1 MAITPGFT
9 KNRKA
14 PQRINGK
21 YYKYT
26 MYRKD
31 FIMRMIEMI
40 GELVAGILG
49 YIKKGEF
56 SKASE
61 SIENAYTDT
70 LNEDAAFFTKIPLED
85 LADVLIE
92 KHNYSNGHLEIL
104 SELFY
109 AQAELSY
116 AQNKKAES
124 KVFYQ
129 KSLKLLSYV
138 LEENKVFSFEKQ
150 ARMQYLKGRI
160 DTL

>member
-1 MAITPGFT
+1 
-9 KNRKA
+9 
-14 PQRINGK
+14 
-21 YYKYT
+21 

-49 YIKKGEF
+49 YIQKGDF
-56 SKASE
+56 TKASE
-61 SIENAYTDT
+61 SIENAYTET
-70 LNEDAAFFTKIPLED
+70 LREEAAYFTKIPLEE
-85 LADVLIE
+85 LTETLIE

-116 AQNKKAES
+116 AQNNKAES
-124 KVFYQ
+124 KEFYK

-138 LEENKVFSFEKQ
+138 LEESKVFSFEKQ
-150 ARMQYLKGRI
+150 ARLEYLKSKI
-160 DTL
+160 E